1 MERKALLG
9 IALTVMVALS
19 GCALLTGGPL
29 EFDASKA
36 TVSDTAQQTAG
47 YEEVTV
53 EQETVN
59 RTFTVA
65 DQEREVT
72 LTNWVANYE
81 RDLAM
86 ITSPAPGTVAV
97 FATPEI
103 SVAGQT
109 LNPVGSMTERE
120 LLELVLQQYEDV
132 SDPTKQGT
140 RNVTVLGEETTVTV
154 YAATVDYE
162 GQDVDITLHLTRV
175 KHEGDVIVA
184 VGAHPALMTGEQ
196 AEIDT
201 MFEGIEHSGS

>member
-1 MERKALLG
+1 MDSKALLG
-9 IALTVMVALS
+9 IALVVMVGLS
-19 GCALLTGGPL
+19 GCALLTGEPL

-36 TVSDTAQQTAG
+36 TVSDTAQQAAG

-53 EQETVN
+53 EPQTVT

-65 DQEREVT
+65 EQEREVT
-72 LTNWVANYE
+72 LTNWIANYE
-81 RDLAM
+81 RDLGM
-86 ITSPAPGTVAV
+86 VTSPAPGTVTV

-103 SVAGQT
+103 SIAGQT
-109 LNPVGSMTERE
+109 LNPVGSMSERE
-120 LLELVLQQYEDV
+120 LLELALQQYEDV
-132 SDPTKQGT
+132 SDPTEQGT
-140 RNVTVLGEETTVTV
+140 RTVTVLGEVTTVTS
-154 YAATVDYE
+154 YAATVEYQ

-184 VGAHPALMTGEQ
+184 VGAHPALITGQQ